1 MAVKPKSAIEAE
13 LTWPQVHAFRMQR
26 HHLVPAGKKDLVT
39 VAGDIGGAQAQV
51 MSAAELQLAVRS
63 WRPVTDVRNA
73 LWKHRTLVKTWLMR
87 GTLHLIPAKDLP
99 IYTAAMSGHWM
110 RTRPSWLK
118 YFGLT
123 EAELMKLIGTIGAAL
138 NGRPMTREE
147 IIAIAGKGQSARVR
161 EWLKSGWG
169 GFLKPV
175 ARAGGLCFGPSR
187 GQSVTFVRPQDWI
200 GGWQTIDPEVAIGEV
215 ARRYLRAFGPAT
227 KNDFVF
233 WWGRWPGVANAAW
246 SAIAPEL
253 TAVSVEGSIA
263 QILTSDLKRLPTA
276 PPGSVQLLPA
286 FDPYLMGYASR
297 DHLFDAVHR
306 SKVSRTAGWISPV
319 VLVDGAVVGTW
330 SYVVS
335 GKTMRVSVQPFSR
348 LPAQLRAKVKERV
361 ESVAASLGLA
371 DTELSVA

>member
-1 MAVKPKSAIEAE
+1 MVGKTKSTAEAE
-13 LTWPQVHAFRMQR
+13 LIWPQVHAFRMQR
-26 HHLVPAGKKDLVT
+26 QHLVPAGKQDLIK

-51 MSAAELQLAVRS
+51 MSAAELQLAVRTG
-63 WRPVTDVRNA
+63 RPVTDVRKA
-73 LWKHRTLVKTWLMR
+73 LWNDRTLVKTWLMR

-99 IYTAAMSGHWM
+99 VYSAAMSGHWM
-110 RTRPSWLK
+110 RARNSWLK

-123 EAELMKLIGTIGAAL
+123 EPELIKLIETIGGAL

-147 IIAIAGKGQSARVR
+147 IIAVAGKGQSEKVR

-187 GQSVTFVRPQDWI
+187 GQSVTFVRPENWI
-200 GGWQTIDPEVAIGEV
+200 GSWQKVDPEVALAEV

-227 KNDFVF
+227 KHDFVR
-233 WWGRWPGVANAAW
+233 WWGTWSGVANAAW
-246 SAIAPEL
+246 SAIASEL
-253 TAVSVEGSIA
+253 TTVSVEGFSA
-263 QILTSDLKRLPTA
+263 QILTSDLERLPSA
-276 PPGSVQLLPA
+276 PTGSVQLLPA

-297 DHLFDAVHR
+297 DHLFDPVHR

-319 VLVDGAVVGTW
+319 VLVDGAVAGTW

-335 GKTMRVSVQPFSR
+335 GKTMRVSVQPFHR
-348 LPAQLRAKVKERV
+348 LTAQVRAKVKERA
-361 ESVAASLGLA
+361 ESLAASLGLA
-371 DTELSVA
+371 KAELVAA